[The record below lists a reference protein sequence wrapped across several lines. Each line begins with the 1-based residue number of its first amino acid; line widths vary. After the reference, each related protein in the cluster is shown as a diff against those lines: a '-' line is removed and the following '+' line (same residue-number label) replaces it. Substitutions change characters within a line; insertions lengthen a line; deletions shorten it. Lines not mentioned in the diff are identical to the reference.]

1 MGDYSNIVQAIST
14 IGFPI
19 VCCIAMAWYVKYQND
34 FCTVDTYRYETRS
47 QFLYD
52 SCLETFTRRYTS
64 PSGDKLVAFGKYGY
78 DG

>member
-1 MGDYSNIVQAIST
+1 MQKTHGYYT
-14 IGFPI
+14 ING
-19 VCCIAMAWYVKYQND
+19 K
-34 FCTVDTYRYETRS
+34 S

-52 SCLETFTRRYTS
+52 SCLETFTKKYTS